1 MFHGIILSISIIKSK
16 KNSRSNRW
24 LSLLILV
31 FILCGLYYIFPIG
44 LYKFLPH
51 FIGLHLPLM
60 FTVGPLYYFY
70 TSELVGKKVGYK
82 ILHFI
87 PLLSVLI
94 LMIPFFI
101 KSPEIKA
108 TLLHSYN
115 SGHGS
120 LFGRR
125 VFLSSLLHIFIY
137 MIYAFKTLHQYR
149 RTIKDNYSNIDSINL
164 KWLYYFLISGTA
176 IILLFFTLNI
186 LPFSFLTGEVMDKID
201 IVVLFLWIFSLG
213 YRSQFQA
220 AVPKTEKTEDKKSD
234 KPSKNGKKETSLY
247 TDFIYY
253 IESSKIYLQPE
264 LTLPILSEK
273 TGIPRNELSQLINEN
288 SGGNFYNLIN
298 KFRVDRALE
307 LLQDS
312 DKTKMTILDIA
323 YEVGFNNKATF
334 NSAFK
339 KFNKCTPSNYKKS
352 KNR

>member
-1 MFHGIILSISIIKSK
+1 
-16 KNSRSNRW
+16 
-24 LSLLILV
+24 
-31 FILCGLYYIFPIG
+31 
-44 LYKFLPH
+44 
-51 FIGLHLPLM
+51 
-60 FTVGPLYYFY
+60 
-70 TSELVGKKVGYK
+70 
-82 ILHFI
+82 
-87 PLLSVLI
+87 
-94 LMIPFFI
+94 
-101 KSPEIKA
+101 
-108 TLLHSYN
+108 
-115 SGHGS
+115 
-120 LFGRR
+120 
-125 VFLSSLLHIFIY
+125 
-137 MIYAFKTLHQYR
+137 
-149 RTIKDNYSNIDSINL
+149 
-164 KWLYYFLISGTA
+164 
-176 IILLFFTLNI
+176 
-186 LPFSFLTGEVMDKID
+186 MDKID